1 MVLGK
6 SSRTRS
12 SNVDLSKPEAANV
25 NTTLIPSSMIPNNF
39 PTSVKSFMPTSFK
52 TANGSSARIDRHSFS
67 SSNKKKLSSN
77 PDLANKNK
85 IRNSNVGFGSA
96 ATGHNQHDN
105 NNSSSLKANQFL
117 KSAGSNGN
125 LANSNYFINSSDL
138 PLQMEELKIT
148 K

>member
-12 SNVDLSKPEAANV
+12 SNGALNKPETTNV
-25 NTTLIPSSMIPNNF
+25 SATLMPASMIPNNF
-39 PTSVKSFMPTSFK
+39 PTSVKQFMPTSFK
-52 TANGSSARIDRHSFS
+52 TANGSSARIDRHAYS
-67 SSNKKKLSSN
+67 SSKKKLSSN
-77 PDLANKNK
+77 PDLANKSK

-96 ATGHNQHDN
+96 AFND
-105 NNSSSLKANQFL
+105 SSSPKMNQLL

-125 LANSNYFINSSDL
+125 LPNSNYFMNADVA
-138 PLQMEELKIT
+138 LQMEELKIT

>member
-6 SSRTRS
+6 SSKTRS
-12 SNVDLSKPEAANV
+12 SNADLNKPEAANV
-25 NTTLIPSSMIPNNF
+25 NTTLIPSSMIPNSF
-39 PTSVKSFMPTSFK
+39 PSSVKSFMPTSFK
-52 TANGSSARIDRHSFS
+52 TANGSSARIDRYSY

-77 PDLANKNK
+77 PDLAANKSK

-96 ATGHNQHDN
+96 AYNDTA
-105 NNSSSLKANQFL
+105 SSAVKVNQFL

-125 LANSNYFINSSDL
+125 LTNTNYFMMNSDMNA
-138 PLQMEELKIT
+138 LQMEELKIA